1 MRPSLPPIKIAISAG
16 LLCVVGGCA
25 TPFVPQPAAHVAS
38 SDEAFLNR
46 VTWGT
51 NQADDERL
59 RRLGR
64 SAYLDGQLHPGPASL
79 PAPVATQIAA
89 FRISQTPLEQL
100 AQEMEQQRRDADANK
115 DDDQKKAAQQAYQQA
130 LQALS
135 REAATRSMERDLYSQ
150 NQVQEQMT
158 WFWLNHFNVNQN
170 KANLRVLIGDYEDHA
185 LRDHA
190 LGHFRDLLRATVLH
204 PAMIRYLDNEQNA
217 VNHINE
223 NYARELMELHT
234 LGVNGGY
241 SQHDVQELAR
251 ILTGLGIDLNPK
263 PFIGKGPAPQNFGL
277 VEFNPARHDFGDK
290 VFLGHTIKGRG
301 FAEIEEAIDILSKQ
315 PATAQF
321 ISHKLA
327 LYFVSDQP
335 SKALV
340 ERMSHQFLTSNGD
353 IAAVLRVM
361 FEAPE
366 FQESLNAKFKDP
378 MHFVVSSVRFAYDQ
392 RPILNAQPM
401 LGWLNRMGQPWAA
414 HDTPDGYPLVASAW
428 DSPGQMTTR
437 FEIAKLIGSGPAGL
451 FKTDGDKPVEQPAFP
466 QLASAL
472 FYRSVEPELKPTT
485 REGLAQAT
493 SAQEWNTFLLASP
506 ELSLR

>member
-1 MRPSLPPIKIAISAG
+1 M
-16 LLCVVGGCA
+16 
-25 TPFVPQPAAHVAS
+25 
-38 SDEAFLNR
+38 NR

-51 NQADDERL
+51 DQVDDERL

-64 SAYLDGQLHPGPASL
+64 SGYLEQQLHPAAATL
-79 PAPVATQIAA
+79 PVPIATQIAS
-89 FRISQTPLEQL
+89 FRISGTPLQQL
-100 AQEMEQQRRDADANK
+100 AQELEQQRRDADAIK
-115 DDDQKKAAQQAYQQA
+115 DDDMKKAAQQAYQQA
-130 LQALS
+130 LQGLAK
-135 REAATRSMERDLYSQ
+135 EAATRSLERDLYSS

-170 KANLRVLIGDYEDHA
+170 KANLRVMIGDYEDHA

-190 LGHFRDLLRATVLH
+190 LGHFHDLLRATVLH

-234 LGVNGGY
+234 LGVDGGY

-251 ILTGLGIDLNPK
+251 ILTGLGINLNPK
-263 PFIGKGPAPQNFGL
+263 PFTGKGPAPQNFGL

-301 FAEIEEAIDILSKQ
+301 FAEIDEAIDILSKQ
-315 PATAQF
+315 PATARF
-321 ISHKLA
+321 ISRKLA
-327 LYFVSDQP
+327 LYFVSDTP
-335 SKALV
+335 SHALI
-340 ERMSHQFLTSNGD
+340 EQMSHQFEASNGD

-361 FEAPE
+361 FDAPE
-366 FQESLNAKFKDP
+366 FEASLNAKFKDP
-378 MHFVVSSVRFAYDQ
+378 MHFVVSSVRLAYGEK
-392 RPILNAQPM
+392 PILNAQPM
-401 LGWLNRMGQPWAA
+401 LGWLSRMGQPWAA

-437 FEIAKLIGSGPAGL
+437 FEIAKAIGSGPAGL
-451 FKTDGDKPVEQPAFP
+451 FKTEGDKPIEEPAFP

-493 SAQEWNTFLLASP
+493 SPQEWNTFLLASP

>member
-1 MRPSLPPIKIAISAG
+1 MPVSRIATACV
-16 LLCVVGGCA
+16 LLCLLSACA
-25 TPFVPQPAAHVAS
+25 TPAQAPQQAGRTAH

-51 NQADDERL
+51 DQPDDERF

-64 SAYLDGQLHPGPASL
+64 SAYLQQQLHPGPAVL
-79 PAPVATQIAA
+79 PPAVAAQVAS
-89 FRISQTPLEQL
+89 FRISQTPLMTL
-100 AQEMEQQRRDADANK
+100 AQEMEAQRKAADALS

-130 LQALS
+130 LQALA
-135 REAATRSMERDLYSQ
+135 REAASRSLERDLYSP

-170 KANLRVLIGDYEDHA
+170 KANLRVMIGDYEDHA

-190 LGHFRDLLRATVLH
+190 LGHFHDLLRATVLH

-251 ILTGLGIDLNPK
+251 ILTGLGVNINPK
-263 PFIGKGPAPQNFGL
+263 PFTGKGPAPQNFGL

-301 FAEIEEAIDILSKQ
+301 FAEIDEALDILSKE

-321 ISHKLA
+321 ISRKLA

-335 SKALV
+335 SKAV
-340 ERMSHQFLTSNGD
+340 TDKMSREFLASNGD
-353 IAAVLRVM
+353 IAAVLQVM
-361 FEAPE
+361 FESPDFEA
-366 FQESLNAKFKDP
+366 SLNAKFKDP
-378 MHFVVSSVRFAYDQ
+378 MHFVVSSVRLAYGDKA
-392 RPILNAQPM
+392 ILNAQPM
-401 LGWLNRMGQPWAA
+401 LGWLNRMGEPWAS

-437 FEIAKLIGSGPAGL
+437 FEIAKAIGSGPAGL
-451 FKTDGDKPVEQPAFP
+451 FKTDGDKPLEQPAFP

-472 FYRSVEPELKPTT
+472 FYRSVEPELKTTT

-493 SAQEWNTFLLASP
+493 SPQEWNTFLLASP